1 MTQDYKDNV
10 LQYATGILEQQTGI
24 NEPQFEDILA
34 TQNDL
39 KTELSQYFSSMV
51 VYTAFVPSKSVQN
64 NDLGY
69 SVLAC
74 YGTLVGQSDESGA
87 LVILDENYDIVKFM
101 PTYSDGILMGVI
113 KCLNVDNQGNFYGI
127 EYSNNS
133 YKIMALNNIVLK
145 RANQSDY
152 EAVQTVVMNIP
163 NQYTWDDMIKIQRD
177 DTGNRYFILGRRDV
191 SGTTSLVGI
200 HVEISDQ
207 VSWTFYT
214 TTYDMQPVFGIFN
227 QGFNVYWDSNNAL
240 HYSIAVDN
248 SGLVLLTEQNSNVM
262 KATRYSN
269 EPVPSS
275 YSNFVF
281 RTNEIGY
288 YATVLDMDTYTEFKM
303 YQINLLTNQVTQIY
317 GEDTT
322 YDSRNQLWFF
332 KNNNDIM
339 YYQVV
344 KTNNANE
351 YELNVGLI
359 DDLTIYSTQLGTF
372 TATSAFEAFSA
383 FF

>member
-127 EYSNNS
+127 
-133 YKIMALNNIVLK
+133 
-145 RANQSDY
+145 
-152 EAVQTVVMNIP
+152 
-163 NQYTWDDMIKIQRD
+163 
-177 DTGNRYFILGRRDV
+177 
-191 SGTTSLVGI
+191 
-200 HVEISDQ
+200 
-207 VSWTFYT
+207 
-214 TTYDMQPVFGIFN
+214 
-227 QGFNVYWDSNNAL
+227 
-240 HYSIAVDN
+240 
-248 SGLVLLTEQNSNVM
+248 
-262 KATRYSN
+262 
-269 EPVPSS
+269 
-275 YSNFVF
+275 
-281 RTNEIGY
+281 
-288 YATVLDMDTYTEFKM
+288 
-303 YQINLLTNQVTQIY
+303 
-317 GEDTT
+317 
-322 YDSRNQLWFF
+322 
-332 KNNNDIM
+332 
-339 YYQVV
+339 
-344 KTNNANE
+344 
-351 YELNVGLI
+351 
-359 DDLTIYSTQLGTF
+359 
-372 TATSAFEAFSA
+372 
-383 FF
+383 